1 MSALIGHEAL
11 ETALD
16 WPDLIGQL
24 RDWYRGKAVQAPDR
38 QVLTIEQPDG
48 TEEIGR
54 AHV

>member
-24 RDWYRGKAVQAPDR
+24 RDWYRGKAVMTAKQTSCA
-38 QVLTIEQPDG
+38 TSSAES
-48 TEEIGR
+48 
-54 AHV
+54 

>member
-38 QVLTIEQPDG
+38 QAA
-48 TEEIGR
+48 GR
-54 AHV
+54 HRGIFADHAGLGSR